1 MRPIYFNVINI
12 WLLVFLASCNDPDHQ
27 YKSLVNNE
35 LKSGRKVDSIFFD
48 IKFGMPSKDFYLYC
62 WNMNKK
68 GIFTDGVNNQYVLY
82 KLPKGE
88 LKFPATMNFYP
99 DFYNG
104 KIVAM
109 RVLYQYDAWAPW
121 NKQLFADSLILDVLH
136 MYQHNYKNGNPFI
149 HIHDDN
155 RGDIYVKVDG
165 NRRIVIGKN
174 NDMVVKA
181 DFTDLI
187 TEEELKHAK

>member
-1 MRPIYFNVINI
+1 MRLLSFSVVSIC
-12 WLLVFLASCNDPDHQ
+12 LLVFLTSCNDPNHQ
-27 YKSLVNNE
+27 YTTLLNSE
-35 LKSGRKVDSIFFD
+35 LRSGKKVDSIFFD

-68 GIFTDGVNNQYVLY
+68 GVFTDGINNQYVLY
-82 KLPKGE
+82 KVPKGE
-88 LKFPATMNFYP
+88 LKSSASMNFYP
-99 DFYNG
+99 DFYKG

-121 NKQLFADSLILDVLH
+121 NKQLFADSLMLDVLH
-136 MYQHNYKNGNPFI
+136 MYQRNYKNGNPFI
-149 HIHDDN
+149 HIHDDK

-165 NRRIVIGKN
+165 NRRIIIGKN
-174 NDMVVKA
+174 NEMVVKV

-187 TEEELKHAK
+187 TEEELKHAQ